1 MNRANSKLL
10 VSTFANVNDLRPK
23 DCDVSVILEII
34 RGKQGKL
41 KERVERIRNTIESE
55 LTQHGD
61 YKRAKTA
68 IAKLKNA
75 LPAVTWSARLK
86 TRDKNVPL
94 EEKIVA
100 ATGCLCGDMDGLH
113 GDLPNVRAKISASPY
128 LMVLFESP
136 SRDGL
141 KPVFHV
147 PADASLHLG
156 SYLAVQQHIADL
168 CGEEI
173 ARKLDEKS
181 KDITRLCFLSYDP
194 DLYFNP
200 KAIEIK
206 PLPVPE
212 KPERQPAANTDLSER
227 GRIAVEIVGP
237 ITWESETRGY
247 ATCPGKHLHHTADG
261 DRDCRIDLDGAPT
274 IYCFHNSCAGI
285 IAGTNHELRSRI
297 GIDETEFVAAEAVET
312 REELNPN
319 NTSVATSKIILEQ
332 LPGEGVTDL
341 SFTSLDDRRFPASL
355 GTDAYHG
362 LAGEIVQRI
371 LPETEADPAGLLFT
385 FLTGFGNMV
394 NRAVYMIADG
404 AYHYLNLF
412 VVTVGRTAISRKGTA
427 WAQVKRVLALIDKD
441 WTSMNIEGG
450 LSSGEG
456 VVHRIRD
463 QISEEKP
470 VKKKGRYTG
479 DYQTVTVDPGIDD
492 KRLFALETEF
502 CSPLKVMSREGNNL
516 SPVLRAG
523 WDGNDLGTLTKNSR
537 ERATN
542 PHLSLVGHITREELR
557 RNLNETEMANGFG
570 NRILWV
576 AVKRSQ
582 VLPRGGTLP
591 IIVDLQERLQEASL
605 FAQTCGELVRD
616 EEAEELWAQIYPDL
630 SEGRPGLLGA
640 IIARAAP
647 QVLRL
652 SGLYAVLDC
661 SSAIQKAHL
670 KAALACWRYAEASAR
685 WIFETGTG
693 NKFADRILIAL
704 IAAGAKG
711 LTRSEISCDLFGR
724 NVTKF
729 TLDEA
734 LRLLH
739 HLELAKRLMENGGKG
754 RPTEKWFFRS
764 SDELNEFRRI
774 KSQ

>member
-1 MNRANSKLL
+1 MNQPRKSNDRLRSRQLRISA
-10 VSTFANVNDLRPK
+10 FANVTDLQPK
-23 DCDVSVILEII
+23 DCDVATILEII
-34 RGKQGKL
+34 RGKQGKV
-41 KERVERIRNTIESE
+41 KQRITRIRNKIESE
-55 LTQHGD
+55 LTKHGD
-61 YKRAKTA
+61 YKKAK
-68 IAKLKNA
+68 IAVASLKNG
-75 LPAVTWSARLK
+75 LPAVTWSAQLK
-86 TRDKNVPL
+86 TRDKDVPL
-94 EEKIVA
+94 EEKIAA
-100 ATGCLCGDMDGLH
+100 ATGYFCGDLDGLG
-113 GDLPNVRAKISASPY
+113 GDLPGAREKLKDSPH
-128 LMVLFESP
+128 LAILFVSP
-136 SRDGL
+136 SDDGL
-141 KPVFHV
+141 KAVFRA
-147 PADASLHLG
+147 PADASQHLG
-156 SYLAVQQHIADL
+156 SYLAVKKHIAEL
-168 CGEEI
+168 CGD
-173 ARKLDEKS
+173 AVAQKLDEKS
-181 KDITRLCFLSYDP
+181 KDITRLCFLSHDP
-194 DLYFNP
+194 HLHFNP
-200 KAIEIK
+200 EAVEIV

-212 KPERQPAANTDLSER
+212 EPNRQPAEGLDLSER
-227 GRIAVEIVGP
+227 ARIVVEILGD
-237 ITWESETRGY
+237 IEWESPTRGY
-247 ATCPGKHLHHTADG
+247 LTCPGKHLHTTG
-261 DRDCRIDLDGAPT
+261 DNASDCRIDIDGAPT
-274 IYCFHNSCAGI
+274 LHCFHNSCSGMLAGI
-285 IAGTNHELRSRI
+285 NHELRSRI
-297 GIDETEFVAAEAVET
+297 GIDETEFVAAEGVEI
-312 REELNPN
+312 REEVNPN

-332 LPGEGVTDL
+332 VPGERVTDL

-371 LPETEADPAGLLFT
+371 LPETEADPAGMLFT

-492 KRLFALETEF
+492 KRLFILETEF

-576 AVKRSQ
+576 AVIRSQ

-616 EEAEELWAQIYPDL
+616 EEAEELWAQIYPEL

-661 SSAIQKAHL
+661 SSAIQNAHL

-754 RPTEKWFFRS
+754 RPTEKWFFS
-764 SDELNEFRRI
+764 E
-774 KSQ
+774 Q